1 MSKLFHPVSMLL
13 VCLDNL
19 NDKILQCSSK
29 DKLNDKMLQTVRQN
43 LYWQMAIQ
51 QITERR
57 SVLLPPILVIRDTT

>member
-1 MSKLFHPVSMLL
+1 MSKLFHPFSILL
-13 VCLDNL
+13 VCLDNF

-57 SVLLPPILVIRDTT
+57 SALLPPILVIRDTT

>member
-19 NDKILQCSSK
+19 NDK
-29 DKLNDKMLQTVRQN
+29 MLQTVRRN
-43 LYWQMAIQ
+43 LHWQMATQ